1 MHTRRQCAYMRSRGR
16 SQIVCLSLFWGAGLS
31 ATQPQPW
38 IFWHTTKS
46 IISRTTAIQFPTQ
59 HYPPTLHNFC
69 NSRISQVFHIFLET
83 KCHFCTPIAR
93 QLLTRSWLSNCHNA
107 KVCPS
112 QQTTGPPGV
121 VTLTW
126 GWLFT
131 SSLQSL
137 RWRNWWW
144 LARVLKAGILAKIL
158 PITLTRYIFP
168 RFTY

>member
-1 MHTRRQCAYMRSRGR
+1 MVGTNLSMAHAANIETLEFFEEFLPIYHIKNPSTFTRYYSG
-16 SQIVCLSLFWGAGLS
+16 LFALLRIQHNITAHICIS
-31 ATQPQPW
+31 T
-38 IFWHTTKS
+38 ITTS
-46 IISRTTAIQFPTQ
+46 
-59 HYPPTLHNFC
+59 NFC
-69 NSRISQVFHIFLET
+69 YFRIWQVFHIFLET

-137 RWRNWWW
+137 RWRKWWW

-158 PITLTRYIFP
+158 PITLTRYKFP